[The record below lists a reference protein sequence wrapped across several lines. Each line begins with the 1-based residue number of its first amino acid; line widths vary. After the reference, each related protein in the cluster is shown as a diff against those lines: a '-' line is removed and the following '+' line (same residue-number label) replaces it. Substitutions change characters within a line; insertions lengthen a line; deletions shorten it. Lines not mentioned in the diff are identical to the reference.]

1 MDIPIARRAGQ
12 PAGPARRGRA
22 AGLFRGRGMPARITA
37 ASCAALLT
45 GAALLLAAGCSASGA
60 SSASGSS
67 AGAGSFAES
76 APSGPGAGDASA
88 AHARVPAASGGLD
101 AKQAGRLAAA
111 SQSIIYTAS
120 LTVTVRDV
128 TGAAATAAGYA
139 SAAGGY
145 TSAENALPHGNGG
158 RRPTVSL
165 TLKVPVP
172 GYPAALHRIGLLGRQ
187 SALSQQSTD
196 VTQQVANVRSRVI
209 SERDA
214 IAQLRT
220 LLRRAGTVT
229 GLLQVQEQISSDES
243 ALEALLAQ
251 QRALDHETSYAT
263 ISVFLLGPRPHAAAH
278 PVTRHGFTGGLGAG
292 WDGFLSAV
300 GWVLTALGVV
310 LPFAV
315 AAAIVGGL
323 GYAGWRWLSG
333 WLSRR
338 RARPT
343 ETA

>member
-1 MDIPIARRAGQ
+1 
-12 PAGPARRGRA
+12 
-22 AGLFRGRGMPARITA
+22 MPARITA

-45 GAALLLAAGCSASGA
+45 GAGLLLAAGCSATGTASSASGA
-60 SSASGSS
+60 SSAYRSGSF
-67 AGAGSFAES
+67 GAS
-76 APSGPGAGDASA
+76 APTGDAAGHAPGVRA
-88 AHARVPAASGGLD
+88 AVPAAPGELD
-101 AKQAGRLAAA
+101 GKQAARLAAA

-120 LTVTVRDV
+120 LTVAVRDV

-145 TSAENALPHGNGG
+145 TSAENALPHGSGG

-172 GYPAALHRIGLLGRQ
+172 GYPAVLHRIGLLGRQ

-196 VTQQVANVRSRVI
+196 VTQQVADVRSRVT
-209 SERDA
+209 SQRDA

-229 GLLQVQEQISSDES
+229 GLLQVQQQISSDES

-251 QRALDHETSYAT
+251 QRVLDHETSYAT

-278 PVTRHGFTGGLGAG
+278 PVTHHGFTGGLGAG
-292 WDGFLSAV
+292 WRGFLSAV
-300 GWVLTALGVV
+300 GWAATALGVV
-310 LPFAV
+310 LPFALAV
-315 AAAIVGGL
+315 AIIGGL
-323 GYAGWRWLSG
+323 GYAGWRWLNG

-338 RARPT
+338 RAQPK
-343 ETA
+343 EAG